1 MKLKLFSIVV
11 SPALA
16 SRPTLTLDS
25 VGSKQAV
32 NGHFPGNLSK
42 LLPIPQSSPKT
53 LLVLRNLVIQRIT

>member
-16 SRPTLTLDS
+16 SRPTLTMDS

-32 NGHFPGNLSK
+32 NGQILGNLSE
-42 LLPIPQSSPKT
+42 LLTIPQSSPKT
-53 LLVLRNLVIQRIT
+53 LMVSSNLVIQRIT